1 MERSAPWNG
10 AHQGTDGAALWAS
23 LEATLIE
30 HNLVFFCVAVVSE
43 RELKVQLCPAATFFY
58 LKDADLKDMGKY
70 ITTAFLREHSRIDA
84 DDASEEYLEQCI
96 ATAEAALAKDLQVE
110 SLKSVETLTDSDV
123 LDQYGD
129 PIPTGSGKL
138 PGDLQRALLMLAATA
153 YENRETESPTQ
164 LHPDPFYW
172 HLVRRHVKYS

>member
-1 MERSAPWNG
+1 MNIILFFLCGRSVG
-10 AHQGTDGAALWAS
+10 AGVES
-23 LEATLIE
+23 P
-30 HNLVFFCVAVVSE
+30 AVS
-43 RELKVQLCPAATFFY
+43 CGHFFY

-129 PIPTGSGKL
+129 SIPTGSGKL

-172 HLVRRHVKYS
+172 HLVRRHVKYR